1 MPKYL
6 FTYHGPG
13 MPAGPDEQ
21 AAEMA
26 AWGEWMGTHAAAFLD
41 MGAPVGSSKTVGA
54 DGITDGGGSNPA
66 TGYSLVEAADIDAA
80 MAIAKGCPVLSR
92 GGGTVEVGEAFE
104 VSM

>member
-13 MPAGPDEQ
+13 MPDGADEQ

-26 AWGEWMGTHAAAFLD
+26 AWGEWMGTHAAAFVD
-41 MGAPVGSSKTVGA
+41 VGAPVGGTKTVSA
-54 DGITDGGGSNPA
+54 DRITDGGGSNPA
-66 TGYSLVEAADIDAA
+66 TGYSLVDAVDIDAA
-80 MAIAKGCPVLSR
+80 TAIAKGCPVTR

-104 VSM
+104 VST

>member
-13 MPAGPDEQ
+13 MPDGADEQ

-26 AWGEWMGTHAAAFLD
+26 AWGEWMGTHASAFLD

-54 DGITDGGGSNPA
+54 DGITDGGGTNPA
-66 TGYSLVEAADIDAA
+66 TGYSLVEAADIEAPTT
-80 MAIAKGCPVLSR
+80 IAKGCPVLSR

-104 VSM
+104 VSA